1 MHSQTFK
8 YTKGEL
14 CGTADL
20 EGFDE
25 DVLVWSD
32 GVYALPE
39 EGNSNVLMWGTGG
52 EVNAQRRM
60 MYPVM
65 QGSAIGS

>member
-20 EGFDE
+20 KAFKENVFE
-25 DVLVWSD
+25 RSD
-32 GVYALPE
+32 GVYALIE
-39 EGNSNVLMWGTGG
+39 EGHCNVLMWGAGG
-52 EVNAQRRM
+52 KVNAQRRM